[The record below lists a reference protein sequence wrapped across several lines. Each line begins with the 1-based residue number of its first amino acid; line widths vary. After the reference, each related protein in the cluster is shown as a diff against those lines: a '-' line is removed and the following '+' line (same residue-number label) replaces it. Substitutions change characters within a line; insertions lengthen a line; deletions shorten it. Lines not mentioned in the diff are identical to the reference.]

1 MKPKKTFIIEA
12 GHVTEVYGP
21 VQALKNY
28 LIAEKAE
35 FIYIT
40 HPFSYS
46 KLEGT
51 KAEFFQD
58 GAVVSAQAG
67 HKRGNNQVLQWFG
80 DMYFNIKFGLSL
92 KKKAGLFI
100 GIDNLN
106 AMAGIFLKWLG
117 RVDKTAYYIIDHTP
131 RRFKNPVLNW
141 LYERVDKF
149 ACEQSDYIWSL
160 SERIADVKNKK
171 YKIKPG
177 RNIVV
182 PVGVELDRVDKF
194 TFAEKT
200 AKKTMVLMS
209 MLDETKGVQL
219 LIDSMKDISAR
230 VPAAQLLI
238 IGTGPYEQNLK
249 DQAKKLGLGES
260 VKFLGLM
267 DHDALFKFIPHER
280 AGLAPYMDDKNNYS
294 YYADPTKPKE
304 YLACGLPVVI
314 TGVPWIAAEVEKRPM
329 GVVCRYEKESLVEA
343 CVKILNDDIF
353 YGLCLKNAVEFAEGL
368 DWNVIYDGAFEKMG

>member
-1 MKPKKTFIIEA
+1 MKPENTFIIEA

-35 FIYIT
+35 FVYIT

-46 KLEGT
+46 KLDGT
-51 KAEFFQD
+51 KAEFFQG
-58 GAVVSAQAG
+58 GAVVSARAG

-106 AMAGIFLKWLG
+106 AMTGIFLKWMG
-117 RVDKTAYYIIDHTP
+117 KVEKTAYYIIDHTP

-141 LYERVDKF
+141 FYESVDKF

-194 TFAEKT
+194 TVAEKT

-230 VPAAQLLI
+230 APGAQLLI

-249 DQAKKLGLGES
+249 DQAKSLGLGES

-280 AGLAPYMDDKNNYS
+280 VGLAPYMDDKNNYS

-343 CVKILNDDIF
+343 CVRILNDDAF
-353 YGLCLKNAVEFAEGL
+353 YGLCLKNAVEFAAGF
-368 DWNVIYDGAFEKMG
+368 DWNVIYTRAFEKMG